1 MIKDLT
7 AGNPTKLI
15 IQFSIPLLLGNILQQ
30 LYNIS
35 DIIIVGRLIG
45 VNALAAVGASAPI
58 FFVLLL
64 ITLGFTGG
72 LTVITA
78 QRFGAKDEAGVRKS
92 VTHSILASIVLSLL
106 ITIGMEIFLRPLLQ
120 IMNVPAEIMD
130 DAYTFMAILS
140 YGLVMIVCYNLLAG
154 FIRAL
159 GDSKT
164 PLYFLFFSTFLNIG
178 LNLYLIYVLKL
189 GVAGSAL
196 GTVIAMTIAVIA
208 CLFYIRRKFP
218 ILNLHKED
226 WKFDGA
232 LLMEHLRIAVPMSL
246 QFSVIALGLMII
258 QSVCNSFGPDTIAAF
273 TSALRIEQLA
283 TQPLVALGLALATY
297 SAQNYGAGMI
307 GRIRRGVFNCSWI
320 SLGFSIFIALL
331 VRFVGEN
338 MIGIFIE
345 GGNPKIIATA
355 QAYLNISTMFYFFL
369 GMIFIFRNTLQGM
382 GKAVIPMTASVVELV
397 MRSFAAV
404 YLAREMGYIGI
415 CYASPIAWIGA
426 AAVVIAGYYYTIRD
440 LHRHYLENH
449 WRMIEH
455 KLGLNKTEALI
466 EAMPAE

>member
-7 AGNPTKLI
+7 VGNPTKLI

-78 QRFGAKDEAGVRKS
+78 QKFGAKDSAGVRKS
-92 VTHSILASIVLSLL
+92 VTHSFMASIILSLL
-106 ITIGMEIFLRPLLQ
+106 ITAGMEIYLRPLLQ
-120 IMNVPAEIMD
+120 IMNVPSEIME
-130 DAYTFMAILS
+130 DAYCFMAILS

-189 GVAGSAL
+189 GVAGSAV
-196 GTVIAMTIAVIA
+196 GTVIAMTISVAS

-218 ILNLHKED
+218 ILNLNKED
-226 WKFDGA
+226 WKFEA
-232 LLMEHLRIAVPMSL
+232 ELMKEHLRVAVPMSL
-246 QFSVIALGLMII
+246 QFSVIALSLMIV

-297 SAQNYGAGMI
+297 SAQNFGAGMI
-307 GRIRRGVFNCSWI
+307 GRIRRGVFNCSLI
-320 SLGFSIFIALL
+320 SLGFSIFIALA
-331 VRFVGEN
+331 VRLIGEN

-345 GGNPKIIATA
+345 DKNPQIINTA
-355 QAYLNISTMFYFFL
+355 QAYLNISTLFYFFL
-369 GMIFIFRNTLQGM
+369 GMIFIFRNALQGM
-382 GKAVIPMTASVVELV
+382 GKATIPMAASVIELA
-397 MRSFAAV
+397 MRSFAAI
-404 YLAREMGYIGI
+404 YLAKKLGYIGI

-426 AAVVIAGYYYTIRD
+426 AIVVSSGYYLTVRQIHK
-440 LHRHYLENH
+440 LFIGNH
-449 WRMIEH
+449 WKIIKRKFGNDVSETVIDA
-455 KLGLNKTEALI
+455 T
-466 EAMPAE
+466 PAE

>member
-7 AGNPTKLI
+7 VGDPTKLI
-15 IQFSIPLLLGNILQQ
+15 IKFSIPLLLGNILQQ

-78 QRFGAKDEAGVRKS
+78 QKFGSKDPAGLRKS
-92 VTHSILASIVLSLL
+92 VTHSFIASIILSLL
-106 ITIGMEIFLRPLLQ
+106 ITAGMEIYLRPLLQ

-130 DAYTFMAILS
+130 DAYRFMSILS
-140 YGLVMIVCYNLLAG
+140 YGLAMIVCYNLLAG

-178 LNLYLIYVLKL
+178 LNLYLIYVMKL
-189 GVAGSAL
+189 GVAGSAI
-196 GTVIAMTIAVIA
+196 GTVIAMTISVAA

-226 WKFDGA
+226 WKFDA
-232 LLMEHLRIAVPMSL
+232 RLMKEHLQVAVPMSL
-246 QFSVIALGLMII
+246 QFSVIALSLMII
-258 QSVCNSFGPDTIAAF
+258 QSVCNSFGADTIAAF

-297 SAQNYGAGMI
+297 SAQNFGAGLL
-307 GRIRRGVFNCSWI
+307 GRIRRGVFNCSLI
-320 SLGFSIFIALL
+320 SLGFSIFIALA
-331 VRFVGEN
+331 VRLAGER
-338 MIGIFIE
+338 MIGVFIE
-345 GGNPKIIATA
+345 NGNPQIINTA
-355 QAYLNISTMFYFFL
+355 QTYLNISTLFYFFL
-369 GMIFIFRNTLQGM
+369 GMIFIFRNALQGM
-382 GKAVIPMTASVVELV
+382 GKAMIPMAASIVELV
-397 MRSFAAV
+397 MRSYAAI
-404 YLAREMGYIGI
+404 YLADKLGYIGI

-426 AAVVIAGYYYTIRD
+426 AVVVSAGYYLTIRKM
-440 LHRHYLENH
+440 YKQYAGNH
-449 WRMIEH
+449 WKIIRQ
-455 KLGLNKTEALI
+455 KLGCDNAEALI
-466 EAMPAE
+466 DAAPAE